1 MGFSNFNLHPDV
13 AAGTKAT
20 GYLKPTPIQEQAIPP
35 ALEGHDLMGLAQTG
49 TGKTAAFA
57 LPILDRLIRGPR
69 GHVRALIVAPTR
81 ELAEQIHEVIVSL
94 GGRTRLRSMT
104 IYGGVNIKPQVRSL
118 RNGVEIVVACPGRL
132 LDHISQRT
140 IDLSHVEVLVLDEAD
155 RMFDMGFLPDVRK
168 IVKHLPAQ
176 RQTLL
181 FAATMPADVRKLA
194 QEILRAPVTVQ
205 VNYAAPISTVAH
217 ALYPVEQHL
226 KTALLLELLRHT
238 DTGSVLI
245 FTRTKHRAKRLGQ
258 QLENAGYRAA
268 SLQGNLS
275 QNRRQSALDEFRDGS
290 HQILVATDIA
300 ARGIDVSS
308 ISHVI
313 NYDMPDTVD
322 AYTHRIGRTGRAAKT
337 GDAFTFTTREDG
349 EMVRVIERVLG
360 GRVERRTV
368 DGFDYKKPMPGRD
381 TEFARLP
388 QKPQP
393 RRVPKLAKPAGNQ
406 PGTSA
411 PQNKY
416 GGGREGKRK
425 FGLREAQRPK
435 ARPAFRRGNFSHSS

>member
-1 MGFSNFNLHPDV
+1 MGFSNFNFHPDV
-13 AAGTKAT
+13 AAGIKAT
-20 GYLKPTPIQEQAIPP
+20 GYLRPTPIQEQAIPP
-35 ALEGHDLMGLAQTG
+35 ALKGHDLMGLAQTG

-69 GHVRALIVAPTR
+69 GHIRALIVAPTR
-81 ELAEQIHEVIVSL
+81 ELAEQIHEVVVSL

-194 QEILRAPVTVQ
+194 HEILRAPVTVQ

-275 QNRRQSALDEFRDGS
+275 QNRRQSALDGFRAGS
-290 HQILVATDIA
+290 YQILVATDIA

-349 EMVRVIERVLG
+349 EMVRSIERVLG
-360 GRVERRTV
+360 SRVECRTL

-393 RRVPKLAKPAGNQ
+393 RRVPKVAKPSGNQ

-411 PQNKY
+411 PQNKF

-425 FGLREAQRPK
+425 FGVREAQRPK
-435 ARPAFRRGNFSHSS
+435 ARSAFRRGTFSHSS

>member
-1 MGFSNFNLHPDV
+1 MEFSDFSFHPHV
-13 AAGTKAT
+13 AAGVKAI
-20 GYLKPTPIQEQAIPP
+20 GYLRPTPIQEQAIPP
-35 ALEGHDLMGLAQTG
+35 ALKGHDLMGLAQTG

-57 LPILDRLIRGPR
+57 LPILDRLIRGAR

-81 ELAEQIHEVIVSL
+81 ELAEQIHEAFVSL
-94 GGRTRLRSMT
+94 GGPARLRSLT
-104 IYGGVNIKPQVRSL
+104 IYGGVGANPQVRRL

-132 LDHISQRT
+132 LDHINQGT
-140 IDLSHVEVLVLDEAD
+140 IDLSRVEVLVLDEAD

-168 IVKHLPAQ
+168 IIKHLPAQ

-181 FAATMPADVRKLA
+181 FAATMPDDVRKLA
-194 QEILRAPVTVQ
+194 HEILRAPVTVQ

-275 QNRRQSALDEFRDGS
+275 QNRRQAALDGFRAGS
-290 HQILVATDIA
+290 YQVLVATDIA

-349 EMVRVIERVLG
+349 EMVRSIERVLG
-360 GRVERRTV
+360 DHVERRTL

-388 QKPQP
+388 RQPQP
-393 RRVPKLAKPAGNQ
+393 RREPKFAKPSKTQPATFAPKKNYGSAGEEN
-406 PGTSA
+406 
-411 PQNKY
+411 
-416 GGGREGKRK
+416 RK
-425 FGLREAQRPK
+425 FGGGK
-435 ARPAFRRGNFSHSS
+435 ARKPHSRPAFRRGAFSHSS

>member
-1 MGFSNFNLHPDV
+1 MGFSNFDFHPDV
-13 AAGTKAT
+13 AAGTKAI

-35 ALEGHDLMGLAQTG
+35 ALKGHDLMGLAQTG

-118 RNGVEIVVACPGRL
+118 HNGVEIVVACPGRL
-132 LDHISQRT
+132 LDHIGQRT

-226 KTALLLELLRHT
+226 KTTLLLELLRHT

-275 QNRRQSALDEFRDGS
+275 QNRRQSALDGFRDGS
-290 HQILVATDIA
+290 YQILVATDIA

-349 EMVRVIERVLG
+349 EMVRSIERVLG
-360 GRVERRTV
+360 DRVERRTL
-368 DGFDYKKPMPGRD
+368 DGFDYKKPVPGRD

-388 QKPQP
+388 RQPQP
-393 RRVPKLAKPAGNQ
+393 RRVPKVAKPSGNQ

-411 PQNKY
+411 PQNKF
-416 GGGREGKRK
+416 GGGKEGKRK
-425 FGLREAQRPK
+425 FGAREMQRPK